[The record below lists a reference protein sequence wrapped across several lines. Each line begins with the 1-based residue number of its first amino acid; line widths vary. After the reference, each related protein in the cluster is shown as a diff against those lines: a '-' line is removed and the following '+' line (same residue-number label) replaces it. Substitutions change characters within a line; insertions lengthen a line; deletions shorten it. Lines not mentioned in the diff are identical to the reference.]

1 MSFFHCS
8 LIKKTKE
15 TNEYYDQEN
24 ESKISKS
31 EAEKLI

>member
-1 MSFFHCS
+1 M
-8 LIKKTKE
+8 IKKNKE
-15 TNEYYDQEN
+15 INEYYDQEN